1 VDITTSA
8 PPLGRPDTAQ
18 PIDFDSRPLVPVA
31 EYEHTVKSVNV
42 GYELFFTLSHSF
54 LRSLGRSDLNVSR
67 KAKLDG
73 SALHQA
79 VNW

>member
-1 VDITTSA
+1 M
-8 PPLGRPDTAQ
+8 
-18 PIDFDSRPLVPVA
+18 A
-31 EYEHTVKSVNV
+31 EYEHIVKSVNV

-54 LRSLGRSDLNVSR
+54 PRSLGRSDLNVSR

-73 SALHQA
+73 SALHKA